1 MTISPSSQRPD
12 DFLKLRKL
20 FSALCEETISRDQF
34 QHLEKR
40 LSEDVQAR
48 AYFARYMQLHV
59 FMEHIF
65 ATVPPSKEN
74 PDLVAVPK
82 ETSSP
87 NEVLPSSLSGI
98 LANAYQGTIGFFS
111 QEMPFALLIATVIT
125 GLGLLAGSLIY
136 VTHHRQIAAEVS
148 PSSATAP
155 SNRKVISTDI
165 EFVGRVTGMVGVK
178 WSDINTST
186 ELGNGV
192 PLGRKYDLASGLMEI
207 TYNAGAKV
215 ILQGPVTYAIDSR
228 DGGFLS
234 LGKLTARL
242 EKRGEG
248 REESRGKVASDQQ
261 AVASGQWLVASE
273 TNLPSPARGRGAG
286 GEGGQQSA
294 KVASGQWLVASEERL
309 GGRDKRSE
317 PANQKSEIINHKSS
331 DPRPQSPTPVF
342 AVRTPTA
349 TVTDLGT
356 EFGVEVRESGITFAH
371 VYCGAVDVRANH
383 ANSNG
388 ESIRL
393 AADESVEV
401 RSVGAKE
408 APTVRRATVDPSAFV
423 RTEQFLRLAG
433 EQKFKALRRWQDYMD
448 KLRRDPAL
456 VVHYD
461 FQKKDDSSNILH
473 GVTRSSDSRLDGVI
487 DGAVW
492 ADGRMP
498 GKNALEFDGL
508 NTRVKVKL
516 PQRLTQIT
524 IAAWVTIGRIN
535 DSGGTDYHG
544 VASGLLMSEGWGKQG
559 DSSEKCHWQI
569 TRAGEIYFGT
579 PDYNVRIPEVLPWQQ
594 WGRNRW
600 RHLVVATDP
609 VHRQIACYLDGK
621 QVLATEF
628 SERFAVAFNDA
639 TIGSWKTD
647 AGTIERG
654 LCGRMD
660 DLVIFSRAMT
670 TQEIRDMYEAGK
682 P

>member
-1 MTISPSSQRPD
+1 MNAKPLIPDALFREIHQLADGMLDGTLYDEQIERLDRLVCTDTVARQLYVRYIFNSDSLRTWSKSDFSGMFAEDEAFALSDLDKDAICREISSQSSFLLGNYGFHVLGNTFSNTIGYFSHEIPFSFLIGALLTGLLVLVAWLVPVSGPVEIAQNGVSISPVV
-12 DFLKLRKL
+12 K
-20 FSALCEETISRDQF
+20 
-34 QHLEKR
+34 
-40 LSEDVQAR
+40 
-48 AYFARYMQLHV
+48 
-59 FMEHIF
+59 
-65 ATVPPSKEN
+65 SK
-74 PDLVAVPK
+74 
-82 ETSSP
+82 
-87 NEVLPSSLSGI
+87 
-98 LANAYQGTIGFFS
+98 
-111 QEMPFALLIATVIT
+111 M
-125 GLGLLAGSLIY
+125 
-136 VTHHRQIAAEVS
+136 
-148 PSSATAP
+148 
-155 SNRKVISTDI
+155 
-165 EFVGRVTGMVGVK
+165 EFVGQITGMLDVK
-178 WSDINTST
+178 WANEYTIAFDDTR
-186 ELGNGV
+186 V
-192 PLGRKYDLASGLMEI
+192 PLGRKYALASGLMEI
-207 TYNAGAKV
+207 TYDTGAKV
-215 ILQGPVTYAIDSR
+215 ILQGPCMYEVESR
-228 DGGFLS
+228 DGGFLAI
-234 LGKLTARL
+234 GKLTASL
-242 EKRGEG
+242 EKKGTAREG
-248 REESRGKVASDQQ
+248 RKPGS
-261 AVASGQWLVASE
+261 
-273 TNLPSPARGRGAG
+273 N
-286 GEGGQQSA
+286 
-294 KVASGQWLVASEERL
+294 
-309 GGRDKRSE
+309 
-317 PANQKSEIINHKSS
+317 
-331 DPRPQSPTPVF
+331 PQSPIPNPSLSTIHYPLF
-342 AVRTPTA
+342 TIKTPTA

-371 VYCGAVDVRANH
+371 VYRGAVDVRANH
-383 ANSNG
+383 ANSHS

-393 AADESVEV
+393 AAAESVEV

-423 RTEQFLRLAG
+423 RTKQFLRLAG
-433 EQKFKALRRWQDYMD
+433 EQKFKALRRWQDYMY

-498 GKNALEFDGL
+498 GKNALEFDGV

-579 PDYNVRIPEVLPWQQ
+579 PDYNVRTPEVLPWQQ

-600 RHLVVATDP
+600 RHLAVAADP

-647 AGTIERG
+647 VGTIERG

>member
-1 MTISPSSQRPD
+1 MNAKPLIPDALFREIHQLADGMLDGTLCDEQIERLDRLVCADTVARQLYVRYIFNSDSLRTWSKSDFSGMFAEDEAFALSDLDKDAICREISSQSSFLLGNYGFHVLGNTFSNTIGYFSHEIPFSFLVGALLTGLLVLVAWLVPVSGPVELAQNGVSISPVV
-12 DFLKLRKL
+12 K
-20 FSALCEETISRDQF
+20 
-34 QHLEKR
+34 
-40 LSEDVQAR
+40 
-48 AYFARYMQLHV
+48 
-59 FMEHIF
+59 
-65 ATVPPSKEN
+65 SK
-74 PDLVAVPK
+74 
-82 ETSSP
+82 T
-87 NEVLPSSLSGI
+87 
-98 LANAYQGTIGFFS
+98 
-111 QEMPFALLIATVIT
+111 
-125 GLGLLAGSLIY
+125 
-136 VTHHRQIAAEVS
+136 
-148 PSSATAP
+148 
-155 SNRKVISTDI
+155 
-165 EFVGRVTGMVGVK
+165 EFVGQITGMLDVK
-178 WSDINTST
+178 WANEYTIAFGDTR
-186 ELGNGV
+186 V
-192 PLGRKYDLASGLMEI
+192 PLGRKYALASGLMEI
-207 TYNAGAKV
+207 TYDTGAKV
-215 ILQGPVTYAIDSR
+215 ILQGPVTYEVDSR

-234 LGKLTARL
+234 VGKLTARL
-242 EKRGEG
+242 EKKQ
-248 REESRGKVASDQQ
+248 SAIS
-261 AVASGQWLVASE
+261 
-273 TNLPSPARGRGAG
+273 
-286 GEGGQQSA
+286 GQQSWLA
-294 KVASGQWLVASEERL
+294 ASM
-309 GGRDKRSE
+309 
-317 PANQKSEIINHKSS
+317 ANQKSEIINHKS
-331 DPRPQSPTPVF
+331 PLSPLPSPLFTIK
-342 AVRTPTA
+342 TPTA
-349 TVTDLGT
+349 TVTDLST

-371 VYCGAVDVRANH
+371 VYRGAVDVRANY
-383 ANSNG
+383 ANSHG
-388 ESIRL
+388 GSIRL

-461 FQKKDDSSNILH
+461 FQKKDDSPNILH

-487 DGAVW
+487 DGAMW

-498 GKNALEFDGL
+498 GKNALEFDGV
-508 NTRVKVKL
+508 NTHVKVKL

-579 PDYNVRIPEVLPWQQ
+579 PDYNVRTPEVLPWQQ

-600 RHLVVATDP
+600 RHLAVATDP